1 MPQPTTGHLD
11 AETLLP
17 EQFQEAMNH
26 TKESLNLSSSEQ
38 QKFSSALKDPKFC
51 QMLSDY
57 MEEISDP
64 KHREEQE
71 KYLKQLEQEQKLP
84 QDKEIFIPT
93 PSFVLKL
100 KTKTTKLFLNICHSQ
115 KIQPPS
121 SSLACDVQKG
131 EDDEAPGQ
139 GQHWQLPYS
148 IGPQRLEKDKH
159 GNSVPTFDICYHTET
174 LTRAASSSQFRKMV
188 IQTAIE
194 GVQSVVPSNTGTL
207 NKDGTLTCVPRST
220 IFSNT
225 SHGIEY
231 HVIRGIQYK
240 SGKPVTM
247 CISKPKPSPARTS
260 KATSAKE
267 LVQPTAAAAPI
278 ATSVPAPKITEIS
291 STVVP
296 DASTNAPVSKRKNE
310 ERTKLKCPIYHIVY
324 RGKFE
329 LAEYM
334 DKQSAAMAKEF
345 NRPKEL
351 VVKIDLPKHQSAK
364 GMDLDVSSKM
374 IKLLVP
380 SYELLEVML
389 PFEVLESKGNA
400 KFDKQRHQL
409 HIILPVCPPEPSS
422 CIPFVEEPS
431 TSPCEEQEEECTPV
445 QEEPTKEKT
454 ETLDHLR
461 RMKKK
466 EDVIAAKPTEE
477 DQFFRALH
485 ENAAMIQEERE
496 TKAVLKK
503 QHQVREEQ
511 DKRQVP
517 KYEFQ
522 QTFHTVSLF
531 IQIPDI
537 NAKTLQASFK
547 SRTMKLS
554 FETTPLN
561 DSAVDKYELECIDS
575 LYGKIDPEKSK
586 TEIATQNMVIVL
598 YKTTEEMWPSLTST
612 REVQQTVLKKE
623 DTNVEENPAET
634 TTVVVETEEPVPR
647 MTFQND
653 LMYELD

>member
-1 MPQPTTGHLD
+1 MFSTID
-11 AETLLP
+11 Y
-17 EQFQEAMNH
+17 F
-26 TKESLNLSSSEQ
+26 SNLS
-38 QKFSSALKDPKFC
+38 
-51 QMLSDY
+51 
-57 MEEISDP
+57 
-64 KHREEQE
+64 
-71 KYLKQLEQEQKLP
+71 
-84 QDKEIFIPT
+84 
-93 PSFVLKL
+93 
-100 KTKTTKLFLNICHSQ
+100 
-115 KIQPPS
+115 
-121 SSLACDVQKG
+121 
-131 EDDEAPGQ
+131 
-139 GQHWQLPYS
+139 
-148 IGPQRLEKDKH
+148 H
-159 GNSVPTFDICYHTET
+159 GT
-174 LTRAASSSQFRKMV
+174 
-188 IQTAIE
+188 
-194 GVQSVVPSNTGTL
+194 
-207 NKDGTLTCVPRST
+207 
-220 IFSNT
+220 
-225 SHGIEY
+225 EY
-231 HVIRGIQYK
+231 HVVRGIQYK

-247 CISKPKPSPARTS
+247 CISKPKPSSARAIEAS
-260 KATSAKE
+260 SAKE
-267 LVQPTAAAAPI
+267 LVQPTAAASPV

-291 STVVP
+291 STVP
-296 DASTNAPVSKRKNE
+296 DASTKAPVSTRKNE
-310 ERTKLKCPIYHIVY
+310 ERTKLKCPTYHIVY

-351 VVKIDLPKHQSAK
+351 VVKIELPKHQSAK

-380 SYELLEVML
+380 SYELLEVTL

-431 TSPCEEQEEECTPV
+431 TSPCEQQEEECTPV
-445 QEEPTKEKT
+445 QEPTKEKT

-466 EDVIAAKPTEE
+466 EDAIATKPTEE

-485 ENAAMIQEERE
+485 ENAAMIQEERN
-496 TKAVLKK
+496 TKAVLK
-503 QHQVREEQ
+503 QQQQVREEQ

-517 KYEFQ
+517 EYEFQ

-561 DSAVDKYELECIDS
+561 DSAVEKYELECIDS

-598 YKTTEEMWPSLTST
+598 YKTTDETWPSLTST
-612 REVQQTVLKKE
+612 LEVQPTVLKQE
-623 DTNVEENPAET
+623 DTNVGETPAET
-634 TTVVVETEEPVPR
+634 TVMVDTEEPAPR